1 MSKYFLSLVLG
12 ILCSL
17 NTSGLAVEFPD
28 GRVAFEK
35 GLILLDA
42 HATHNSVRVKS
53 AIYYFDLELPKD
65 IGESLQQVSI
75 KQRQGSDRLKFRLD
89 KTRAY
94 FGTHN
99 DKQQELKIS
108 ATQDE
113 ATKAITVVFQP
124 PIPPGNQVTI
134 GLKPKENPE
143 LGGVYLLG
151 ITAFPAGKKPL
162 GLYLGAAR
170 LQFYQNGDR
179 WFR

>member
-1 MSKYFLSLVLG
+1 MFKHFLSLALG
-12 ILCSL
+12 IFCSI
-17 NTSGLAVEFPD
+17 SPPGLAVEFPD

-42 HATHNSVRVKS
+42 YATYNSVRVKS
-53 AIYYFDLELPKD
+53 AIYYFDLELPED
-65 IGESLQQVSI
+65 IGEPLQQVTI
-75 KQRQGSDRLKFRLD
+75 RQRQGSDRLKFHLD
-89 KTRAY
+89 RTRVY

-99 DKQQELKIS
+99 DKQQELNI
-108 ATQDE
+108 AVTQDE

-134 GLKPKENPE
+134 GLKPKENPDI
-143 LGGVYLLG
+143 GGVYLFG

-170 LQFYQNGDR
+170 LQFYQSGDHF
-179 WFR
+179 FR

>member
-1 MSKYFLSLVLG
+1 MFKYFLSLTIG
-12 ILCSL
+12 ILFSI
-17 NTSGLAVEFPD
+17 NTPGLAVEFPD

-42 HATHNSVRVKS
+42 HATHNTVRIKQ

-65 IGESLQQVSI
+65 IGEPLQQVSI
-75 KQRQGSDRLKFRLD
+75 SQRRGSDRLKFRLD
-89 KTRAY
+89 KTKAY
-94 FGTHN
+94 LGTHN
-99 DKQQELKIS
+99 DKQQELNLS

-113 ATKAITVVFQP
+113 ETEAITVVFQQ
-124 PIPPGNQVTI
+124 PIPPGNKVTI
-134 GLKPKENPE
+134 GLKPKENPDI
-143 LGGVYLLG
+143 GGVYLFG

-179 WFR
+179 FFR